1 MILGEAFY
9 RRAVQNVTEHLKS
22 QEQQAMLIL
31 NPVNVQYLSGLA
43 LFQTDR
49 PIAVCIWENGDTAL
63 FVPQLEAEHAGTS
76 WIRDIRW
83 YAEHPAAENPVR
95 WMAREAGE
103 GLLVDNIDH
112 ANWTEIGE
120 EQPEIQFTRFIEK
133 LRATKSQPEVDLIQE
148 AAGYADQALE
158 RTFARLTSG
167 VSERELLADVCH
179 RIEDEIVANQRPQS
193 DERLPVVGGRVVSGT
208 RAAFPGA
215 LTSTRTINR
224 GDIVIAEYLVTI
236 GGYHAVAGT
245 TFFVG
250 DPLRDIV
257 STVNACVD
265 AQRTLR
271 NALKPGGSSGE
282 IFQETRR
289 VLERAGLGSAIKHR
303 PAQGIGLTTAE
314 APWIVRGAEDEIEA
328 GMVLVN
334 QPGVYLSGRTGI
346 RHAETVIVDQNGP
359 RVLNPS
365 IRRWDSPEVRLK
377 DF

>member
-9 RRAVQNVTEHLKS
+9 RRAVQNVSEHLKKR
-22 QEQQAMLIL
+22 EHHAMLVL
-31 NPVNVQYLSGLA
+31 DPVNVEYLSGLS
-43 LFQTDR
+43 LLRSDR
-49 PIAVCIWENGDTAL
+49 PVAVCVWSTGDAAL

-83 YAEHPAAENPVR
+83 YAEHPAPENPVR
-95 WMAREAGE
+95 WMARESG
-103 GLLVDNIDH
+103 GPLLVDDVDH
-112 ANWTEIGE
+112 SHWIEIAE
-120 EQPEIQFTRFIEK
+120 EQSEIAPTAIVER
-133 LRATKSQPEVDLIQE
+133 LRASKSSTEVDLIQE
-148 AAGYADQALE
+148 AATYADQAVE

-179 RIEDEIVANQRPQS
+179 RIEEEILASQGAQH

-215 LTSTRTINR
+215 ATSTRTINR
-224 GDIVIAEYLVTI
+224 GDVVIAEYTVTI

-257 STVNACVD
+257 STVNACVG
-265 AQRTLR
+265 AQEALR
-271 NALKPGGSSGE
+271 SGLEPGNTAAA
-282 IFQETRR
+282 IFQDARR
-289 VLERAGLGSAIKHR
+289 VLERAGLGNAVKHR

-314 APWIVRGAEDEIEA
+314 APWIVRGCDDEMKA

-334 QPGVYLSGRTGI
+334 QPGAYLSGRTGV
-346 RHAETVIVDQNGP
+346 RQAETVLVEQSGS
-359 RVLNPS
+359 RVLNPG
-365 IRRWDSPEVRLK
+365 IRRWDNPEVRLK
-377 DF
+377 EF